1 MHASSILVAVA
12 AFAGFAVAQNLDGA
26 VFNGQNYSISGP
38 IAVPPQN
45 LDVGYKRKICLAQT
59 QQCPQICGGLAT
71 KNTCD
76 DSTLAWNCSCSN
88 GNQPNI
94 SDYEQTVPGQICRT
108 WFINCIAAHPDD
120 ADGQSGCKALQC
132 GTKLVRSSSVTT
144 TASSSTNSPT
154 TTGGSNTANGA
165 AATTPAGTATTST
178 RPNAAATLAAAQ
190 NYGHI
195 AIAGGMAALLGLA
208 L

>member
-1 MHASSILVAVA
+1 VANAYLLERYAVGGTEGDLHQQRVNARLTRSQLLTEPISSHHYLHTKHYPHTFKMHASSILVAVA

-76 DSTLAWNCSCSN
+76 DVS
-88 GNQPNI
+88 
-94 SDYEQTVPGQICRT
+94 EQLNNR
-108 WFINCIAAHPDD
+108 
-120 ADGQSGCKALQC
+120 
-132 GTKLVRSSSVTT
+132 
-144 TASSSTNSPT
+144 
-154 TTGGSNTANGA
+154 
-165 AATTPAGTATTST
+165 
-178 RPNAAATLAAAQ
+178 
-190 NYGHI
+190 
-195 AIAGGMAALLGLA
+195 
-208 L
+208 